1 MSGRAVRALE
11 RALERPATGTFR
23 EEELDGLPEPV
34 RRLFRAAIAPGTP
47 LAATARIAMRGRIR
61 LRRWTAFS
69 GTEVLTPHVGFVWAI
84 RAGLVSGYDRYL
96 DGVGE
101 LRWKLLGLVPVV
113 RRSGRDLGRS
123 AAGRV
128 AGEAAWL
135 PTALLPRFGVEWEA
149 VDERHL
155 VARFRLDEVEL
166 ELHYG
171 LDEQARIRVCR
182 LDRWGDPDETGT
194 DALHSFGAE
203 TTAFGTF
210 SGLTIPSAGRVG
222 WHYGTDRWPEGVFF
236 TYEITDLRLVTDGR
250 RP

>member
-1 MSGRAVRALE
+1 M
-11 RALERPATGTFR
+11 
-23 EEELDGLPEPV
+23 
-34 RRLFRAAIAPGTP
+34 
-47 LAATARIAMRGRIR
+47 
-61 LRRWTAFS
+61 
-69 GTEVLTPHVGFVWAI
+69 
-84 RAGLVSGYDRYL
+84 
-96 DGVGE
+96 
-101 LRWKLLGLVPVV
+101 
-113 RRSGRDLGRS
+113 RRSGGDLGRS

-128 AGEAAWL
+128 AGEAAWP

-149 VDERHL
+149 VDDRHL
-155 VARFRLDEVEL
+155 VARFRLDEVDL

-171 LDEQARIRVCR
+171 LDAQARIRVCW

-194 DALHSFGAE
+194 EALHPFGAG

-222 WHYGTDRWPEGVFF
+222 GHFRTDRWPEGVFF